1 MSTENEQSNT
11 GERFRTLLNQSGPVQ
26 PNKPAEDYEA
36 DAGTKLRAVLQ
47 GLSFGSADEI
57 EAFVRSLRGEDQQEV
72 LDSIRDNLELYRQA
86 DPIGAYGREAGGAMI
101 PGLLAAPFTGGASV
115 PATMGRLAAVGALE
129 GGAYA
134 FNTGEDGFKNRAA
147 RVPGGA
153 LTGAVMNPA
162 VSKTVGA
169 GAEMLKALG
178 REARFLVGRRGS
190 SIVNNEIQRLANKLQ
205 ETPEEIVQG
214 IMDGRI
220 LAENK
225 TLAAAVKNLRARGG
239 EAGDIIN
246 ERLTARPGET
256 RARAAE
262 AMDEALGGDGQ
273 LQYAKRQATNKAV
286 KDAENKAYAPFKDQD
301 VNDQVFG
308 EMILA
313 LERVPSAGKDLLKYF
328 QTKVGTPGYEPL
340 FKKGKGGKI
349 EFLRKP
355 TAQEAE
361 EIRKA
366 LDAKT
371 TAQYSKRGGGFL
383 GSGFEDAAT
392 EFRDALDINI
402 PELASA
408 RATAKAARDNKDAFN
423 AGRQTFTGKMDEKL
437 FELQELFGRGN
448 ADEIAAFRS
457 GMLSAIQAQLK
468 SPNRASFIRKLGN
481 DEDGLNEILRMAL
494 PEQSLDDVLK
504 KLDIAEESQAAKG
517 AIMDRT
523 NTAET
528 LIESQAVNLGLTP
541 QTILDAGRLDPRA
554 LGQVA
559 RSFVSMFGRDLTD
572 AERAR
577 IAKILV
583 SEDPGLVR
591 AAIMDDSALQKLG
604 TMIGGI
610 VNTAAKVTPR
620 ATTRL
625 SSEATANETGNN
637 VRGLIDMMTG
647 PQ

>member
-11 GERFRTLLNQSGPVQ
+11 GERFRTLLNQSGAVQ

-36 DAGTKLRAVLQ
+36 DTGTKLRAVLQ

-115 PATMGRLAAVGALE
+115 PATMGRLAALGAVE

-205 ETPEEIVQG
+205 QTPEEIVQG

-256 RARAAE
+256 RSKAAD

-273 LQYAKRQATNKAV
+273 LQYAKQQATKKAV
-286 KDAENKAYAPFKDQD
+286 RDAENKAYAPFREQD

-355 TAQEAE
+355 NAQEAE

-383 GSGFEDAAT
+383 GSGFEDVAT
-392 EFRDALDINI
+392 EFRDALDVNI

-408 RATAKAARDNKDAFN
+408 RATAKAARDNKDAFD

-437 FELQELFGRGN
+437 FEMQELFGRGN

-481 DEDGLNEILRMAL
+481 DEDGMNELLRMAL
-494 PEQSLDDVLK
+494 PEQNLDDVLK